1 MKTTLDIP
9 EEKFTTVQRL
19 YGLRTKREAV
29 ILALDELARRYKIER
44 LVDQLGTFA
53 DFMTQDDLR
62 EMRDLDITRD
72 ISLN

>member
-9 EEKFTTVQRL
+9 EEKFTTVQTM

-29 ILALDELARRYKIER
+29 IFALDELMRRYKIER
-44 LVDQLGTFA
+44 LIDQLGTFA

-62 EMRDLDITRD
+62 HMRDLDTTRD

>member
-9 EEKFTTVQRL
+9 EEKFVTVQNL

-29 ILALDELARRYKIER
+29 IFALDELERRYKIER
-44 LVDQLGTFA
+44 LVDQLGTFS

-62 EMRDLDITRD
+62 AMRDLDITRD

>member
-9 EEKFTTVQRL
+9 EEKFTTVQDL

-29 ILALDELARRYKIER
+29 IVAVDELTRRYKIER
-44 LVDQLGTFA
+44 LVDQLGTFT

-62 EMRDLDITRD
+62 HMRDLDTARD

>member
-9 EEKFTTVQRL
+9 KDKFATVQKL

-29 ILALDELARRYKIER
+29 IFALDELTRRYKIEK
-44 LVDQLGTFA
+44 LVEQLGTFA

-62 EMRDLDITRD
+62 QMRELDTTRD
-72 ISLN
+72 VSLN

>member
-9 EEKFTTVQRL
+9 TEKFTTIQNL

-29 ILALDELARRYKIER
+29 IFALDELARRYKIEK

-62 EMRDLDITRD
+62 AMRDLDTTRD

>member
-9 EEKFTTVQRL
+9 EDKFATVQKL

-29 ILALDELARRYKIER
+29 IFALDELTRRYKIEK
-44 LVDQLGTFA
+44 LVEQLGTFA

-62 EMRDLDITRD
+62 QMRELDTTRD
-72 ISLN
+72 VSLN

>member
-9 EEKFTTVQRL
+9 EEKFTTVQSL

-72 ISLN
+72 LSLN

>member
-9 EEKFTTVQRL
+9 EEKFTTVQSL

-72 ISLN
+72 ISIN